1 LARCA
6 AAFAAFVGLTSRADA
21 VLFAL
26 PRRMTLYLHTAP
38 AGEAI
43 DYTEK
48 SRVKKPA
55 GGPLLCAD

>member
-1 LARCA
+1 
-6 AAFAAFVGLTSRADA
+6 

-48 SRVKKPA
+48 SPVKKPA
-55 GGPLLCAD
+55 GEPVLWPD